1 MVEIRRGGSG
11 DAARER
17 LPWLEPVEDEDDYY
31 QAERGG
37 YGGLIL
43 AAILVLVAIALLT
56 AGVIWFRGHNGAAGG
71 DGQIIKAE
79 PGPYKV
85 RPPNP
90 GGMTPDANGEVTY
103 DTSAGQDVNSP
114 IDLNALPEQPM
125 VGPAKTSPAAP
136 AQSQGQA
143 PAPAAS
149 GKPAAQPAPAPVAK
163 AQPLPATPPVAAV
176 APPAAKPA
184 PAPAPKPA
192 APVALTATPASGG
205 SGVVQLGAFSSEA
218 KAKEAWKTLSGRFAG
233 LHDLGLAI
241 SPVQSGDKTLYRL
254 RASGAANA
262 AQLCAKL
269 RVAGESCSV
278 VN

>member
-1 MVEIRRGGSG
+1 MVEIRRGSSG

-17 LPWLEPVEDEDDYY
+17 LPWLEPVEEDDYHA
-31 QAERGG
+31 AEAGG

-56 AGVIWFRGHNGAAGG
+56 AGILWYRGQRAGAGG
-71 DGQIIKAE
+71 TGQIIKAE

-103 DTSAGQDVNSP
+103 GTSAGQDVNSP
-114 IDLNALPEQPM
+114 IDLNALPEEPM
-125 VGPAKTSPAAP
+125 AAP
-136 AQSQGQA
+136 GRTGAPPQA
-143 PAPAAS
+143 PAPAAP
-149 GKPAAQPAPAPVAK
+149 GAPQQAAPAPAARPAPAPTS
-163 AQPLPATPPVAAV
+163 PPAAAV
-176 APPAAKPA
+176 PSAVAKPA
-184 PAPAPKPA
+184 PAPKPDVPPAPA
-192 APVALTATPASGG
+192 AAPTVGG
-205 SGVVQLGAFSSEA
+205 TGVVQLGAFSSEA
-218 KAKEAWKTLSGRFAG
+218 KAKEAWKSLSTRFAG
-233 LHDLGLAI
+233 LRDLGLAI

-262 AQLCAKL
+262 ARLCAQL
-269 RVAGESCSV
+269 RVAGESCSP

>member
-11 DAARER
+11 EAARER

-43 AAILVLVAIALLT
+43 AAILVLVAIALIT
-56 AGVIWFRGHNGAAGG
+56 AGVIWYRGHGGASGG
-71 DGQIIKAE
+71 SGQIIKAE

-125 VGPAKTSPAAP
+125 VGPAQNRPAAP
-136 AQSQGQA
+136 AGAEGAPAPGTPGPAARPA
-143 PAPAAS
+143 PAPAAKS
-149 GKPAAQPAPAPVAK
+149 PA
-163 AQPLPATPPVAAV
+163 LPATPPVAV
-176 APPAAKPA
+176 VPSPVERPKPVPAPPV
-184 PAPAPKPA
+184 PA
-192 APVALTATPASGG
+192 APPGAPMAGG
-205 SGVVQLGAFSSEA
+205 TGVVQLGAFSSEA
-218 KAKEAWKTLSGRFAG
+218 KAKQAWKTLSARFAG
-233 LHDLGLAI
+233 LRDLGLAI
-241 SPVQSGDKTLYRL
+241 SPVKSGDKTLYRL

-262 AQLCAKL
+262 ARLCAQL
-269 RVAGESCSV
+269 RVAGESCSI

>member
-11 DAARER
+11 DAARDR

-31 QAERGG
+31 QAEKGG
-37 YGGLIL
+37 FGGLIL

-56 AGVIWFRGHNGAAGG
+56 AGVLWYRGQSSAAGG
-71 DGQIIKAE
+71 NGQIIKAD
-79 PGPYKV
+79 PNPYKV

-125 VGPAKTSPAAP
+125 VGPAQQRPAAP
-136 AQSQGQA
+136 QTAPVAGQPQA
-143 PAPAAS
+143 T
-149 GKPAAQPAPAPVAK
+149 GQPAPAPTAK
-163 AQPLPATPPVAAV
+163 AAPLPATPPVAAV
-176 APPAAKPA
+176 PPPAPRPA
-184 PAPAPKPA
+184 PIPNAPIPASPGAPAA
-192 APVALTATPASGG
+192 APTAGG
-205 SGVVQLGAFSSEA
+205 SGVIQLGAFSSEA
-218 KAKEAWKTLSGRFAG
+218 KAKEAWKTLSGRFTG
-233 LHDLGLAI
+233 LRELGLAI

-254 RASGAANA
+254 RASGAANGA
-262 AQLCAKL
+262 RLCAQL
-269 RVAGESCSV
+269 RVAGESCSI

>member
-1 MVEIRRGGSG
+1 MVEIRRGSSG

-17 LPWLEPVEDEDDYY
+17 LPWLEPVEDEDDYA
-31 QAERGG
+31 AEGSG

-56 AGVIWFRGHNGAAGG
+56 AGVIWYRGQRGGAAGG

-90 GGMTPDANGEVTY
+90 GGMKPDANGEVTY

-125 VGPAKTSPAAP
+125 VAPGQNRPAPQQAQREQPQTPARPAAVP
-136 AQSQGQA
+136 Q
-143 PAPAAS
+143 
-149 GKPAAQPAPAPVAK
+149 APVAK
-163 AQPLPATPPVAAV
+163 AAPQPAAPPVAA
-176 APPAAKPA
+176 APPPASRPAPVPQA
-184 PAPAPKPA
+184 PAPSAVPEA
-192 APVALTATPASGG
+192 GG
-205 SGVVQLGAFSSEA
+205 VGTVQLGAFSSEA
-218 KAKEAWKTLSGRFAG
+218 KAKQAWKTLSGRYAG
-233 LHDLGLAI
+233 LRDLGMAI
-241 SPVQSGDKTLYRL
+241 SPVKSDDKTLYRL
-254 RASGAANA
+254 RASGAPNA
-262 AQLCAKL
+262 ARLCAQL
-269 RVAGESCSV
+269 RVAGESCSL